1 MNPIPPERWQRV
13 KDILQS
19 TLEHDP
25 ADQPGFIA
33 AACSGDDALRREVES
48 LLASQSREQG
58 LIETCA
64 ADVAVRLLEDEPSS
78 LEGRRIGVYKIVR
91 EIGRGGMGTVYLAD
105 RDDEQYRHQVA
116 IKLVSRGMDSELVIR
131 RFKNERQILANLTHP
146 NIAGLLDGGT
156 TEDGLPYFV
165 MEYVSGTPID
175 VYCDTLQLSIV
186 ERLKLFLTV
195 CTAVQYAHR
204 NLIVHRDL
212 KPSNILVTG
221 DGTPKLLDFGIAK
234 LLDVDQSSDLTEL
247 TLAGRPM
254 TPEYASPEQAR
265 GDAVTIASDV
275 YSLGVVL
282 YELLT
287 GCPPYRFRSRLPHEV
302 TRVICEEQ
310 PAKPSTALSRA
321 TDGARVAGVASPIP
335 STAHG
340 ISRKRGVEP
349 NKLKRQLQGDLD
361 NLVLM
366 AMRKEPERRYASV
379 EQVSEDIRRYLERQ
393 PLRARRDTFPY
404 RSGKF
409 VQRNLLAVAAGTLI
423 MCILIGGI
431 VTTTRAARRAE
442 HRFND
447 VRTLANSFM
456 FEFHDAI
463 KDLQGATPARELVVR
478 RALQYLDSLS
488 QEAKGDRSLQLELA
502 AAYVKIGDV
511 QGNHNFS
518 NLGDTAGATASY
530 RKAVEILE
538 ASVAA
543 DPAAVPARRDLAV
556 SYIKLGDMALQ
567 TGDAAAALSI
577 YRKAL
582 GASETLYAA
591 DPTNADARRTT
602 ALSHHK
608 VGNAL
613 SATGDVAGSLERHRS
628 ALALR
633 EALLKEMPADVRAQ
647 REVAISHAR
656 ISRLLRD
663 RGDLTGALEHARKGM
678 TLSEQLAAA
687 RPDNAEARRDVGID
701 YQDMGLIQMKMGDLA
716 GALEHFRKSLAIDE
730 AAAAADP
737 RNAGARRDVAF
748 GHSQVGDVLSQLDDY
763 AGAGESYRKSVAI
776 LDALS
781 AADPSNAELPS
792 EAAAVYSVLG
802 DVLLKA
808 GDTMGAAQNYRNALS
823 IREAAARVTGAS
835 EVTHATV
842 AESLAQLGALYSSLG
857 SNQSLPAFA
866 RRDHWRAA
874 KSWYQRSLDA
884 VLAIRKRTTTPPEN
898 APAVEEI
905 RRRLDACDTALVS
918 LSKTAMDPKS
928 FPATEKATRR
938 PPILVCL
945 VYLSPRERSEAWRS
959 IRSMLS

>member
-1 MNPIPPERWQRV
+1 MNQIPPERWQRV

-19 TLEHDP
+19 ALEREP
-25 ADQPGFIA
+25 ADQPRFLVE
-33 AACSGDDALRREVES
+33 ACSGDEALQREVES
-48 LLASQSREQG
+48 LLAYQSRHQG
-58 LIETCA
+58 FIETRAEDA
-64 ADVAVRLLEDEPSS
+64 AALRQQHEASA

-91 EIGRGGMGTVYLAD
+91 EIGRGGMGAVYLAE

-116 IKLVSRGMDSELVIR
+116 IKLVKRGMDSELVIR

-156 TEDGLPYFV
+156 TEEGLPYFV
-165 MEYVSGTPID
+165 LEYVAGTPID
-175 VYCDTLQLSIV
+175 VYCDAQQLGVV
-186 ERLKLFLTV
+186 ERLKLFRIV
-195 CTAVQYAHR
+195 CAAVQYAHR

-212 KPSNILVTG
+212 KPGNILVTG

-234 LLDVDQSSDLTEL
+234 LLDVDRSSDLTEM

-265 GDAVTIASDV
+265 GEAVTIASDV

-287 GCPPYRFRSRLPHEV
+287 GCRPYRFRSRLPHDIS
-302 TRVICEEQ
+302 RVICEEQ
-310 PAKPSTALSRA
+310 PAKPSTAVSRA
-321 TDGARVAGVASPIP
+321 SETPTEAGGVPAAP
-335 STAHG
+335 SAAHG

-349 NKLKRQLQGDLD
+349 KKLKRQLQGDLD

-379 EQVSEDIRRYLERQ
+379 EQLSGDIERYLERK
-393 PLRARRDTFPY
+393 PLLARRDTFLY
-404 RSGKF
+404 RSSKF
-409 VQRNLLAVAAGTLI
+409 VERNRIAVAAATLI
-423 MCILIGGI
+423 VLILIGGI

-442 HRFND
+442 RRFND
-447 VRTLANSFM
+447 VRTLANSFV

-488 QEAKGDRSLQLELA
+488 QEARGDGALQLELA

-530 RKAVEILE
+530 RKAVAILE

-543 DPAAVPARRDLAV
+543 DPAARQARRDLSV

-567 TGDAAAALSI
+567 SGDAAGALSS
-577 YRKAL
+577 YSNAL
-582 GASETLYAA
+582 GASEKLRETAPA
-591 DPTNADARRTT
+591 EPDIRRIV

-613 SATGDVAGSLERHRS
+613 SANGDVTRSLEHHRK

-633 EALLKEMPADVRAQ
+633 QALLTDLPADARAK
-647 REVAISHAR
+647 REVAISYAR
-656 ISRLLRD
+656 ISRLLRGQ
-663 RGDLTGALEHARKGM
+663 GDFTGALDHARKAM
-678 TLSEQLAAA
+678 TISAQLVAAQ
-687 RPDNAEARRDVGID
+687 PDSAEARRDLGVD
-701 YQDMGLIQMKMGDLA
+701 YQDLGLIQTKMGDFA
-716 GALEHFRKSLAIDE
+716 GAIEHFRKSLAIDE
-730 AAAAADP
+730 AALAADP
-737 RNAGARRDVAF
+737 RNAGAQRDVAF
-748 GHSQVGDVLSQLDDY
+748 GHSQIGDVLSLQGDY
-763 AGAGESYRKSVAI
+763 AGAGESYRRSLAL

-781 AADPSNAELPS
+781 AADPGNIELPS
-792 EAAAVYSVLG
+792 EAASVHSVLG

-808 GDTMGAAQNYRNALS
+808 GDTMGAAQSYRRALS

-842 AESLAQLGALYSSLG
+842 AESLAQLGGFYASLG

-874 KSWYQRSLDA
+874 KSWYQRALDT
-884 VLAIRKRTTTPPEN
+884 VLAIGKRTDSPPEN
-898 APAVEEI
+898 APAPEEI
-905 RRRLDACDTALVS
+905 RRRLDACDAALAK
-918 LSKTAMDPKS
+918 L
-928 FPATEKATRR
+928 
-938 PPILVCL
+938 
-945 VYLSPRERSEAWRS
+945 
-959 IRSMLS
+959 

>member
-1 MNPIPPERWQRV
+1 VSALPSERWERV
-13 KDILQS
+13 KNILQS
-19 TLEHDP
+19 ALEHEL
-25 ADQPGFIA
+25 ADQPGFVA
-33 AACSGDDALRREVES
+33 AACSGDDALRHEVES
-48 LLASQSREQG
+48 LLAYQSREQG
-58 LIETCA
+58 FIETSA
-64 ADVAVRLLEDEPSS
+64 AEIAVRLLGDEPSPMD
-78 LEGRRIGVYKIVR
+78 GKRIGVYKIVR

-105 RDDEQYRHQVA
+105 RDDEQYQHQVA
-116 IKLVSRGMDSELVIR
+116 IKLVKRGMDSDLVIR

-165 MEYVSGTPID
+165 MEHVAGTPID
-175 VYCDTLQLSIV
+175 VYCDTLELSIV
-186 ERLKLFLTV
+186 ERLKLFRTV
-195 CTAVQYAHR
+195 CAAVQYAHS

-212 KPSNILVTG
+212 KPSNILVTV
-221 DGTPKLLDFGIAK
+221 DGTPK
-234 LLDVDQSSDLTEL
+234 LLDVDQSSDLTEM
-247 TLAGRPM
+247 TVAGRPM

-265 GDAVTIASDV
+265 GEAVTIASDV

-287 GCPPYRFRSRLPHEV
+287 GCRPYRFRSRLPQEV
-302 TRVICEEQ
+302 TRVICDEQ
-310 PAKPSTALSRA
+310 PPKPSTALSRA
-321 TDGARVAGVASPIP
+321 SDVAGVAAVVSPVP
-335 STAHG
+335 STAG
-340 ISRKRGVEP
+340 EISRKRGVEP
-349 NKLKRQLQGDLD
+349 NKLKRQLRGDLD

-379 EQVSEDIRRYLERQ
+379 DQFSEDIGRYLEHQ
-393 PLRARRDTFPY
+393 PLRARRDTFLY

-409 VQRNLLAVAAGTLI
+409 VERNRLAVAAGTLI
-423 MCILIGGI
+423 MLILIGGI

-442 HRFND
+442 RRFND
-447 VRTLANSFM
+447 VRTLANSFV

-511 QGNHNFS
+511 QGNFNFS

-538 ASVAA
+538 GSVAA
-543 DPAAVPARRDLAV
+543 DPAAVPARRDFSV
-556 SYIKLGDMALQ
+556 SYIKVGVMALQ
-567 TGDAAAALSI
+567 TGDAAAALDG

-582 GASETLYAA
+582 GASETLRAA
-591 DPTNADARRTT
+591 DPTNADARRTV

-608 VGNAL
+608 VGNGL
-613 SATGDVAGSLERHRS
+613 SAIGDVTGSLEHHRS

-633 EALLKEMPADVRAQ
+633 EGLLKQMPADARAL
-647 REVAISHAR
+647 REVSISYAR

-663 RGDLTGALEHARKGM
+663 RGDLTGALEHARHAM
-678 TLSEQLAAA
+678 THSERLAAA
-687 RPDNAEARRDVGID
+687 QPHNAEARRDVGID
-701 YQDMGLIQMKMGDLA
+701 YQDLGLIQMKMGDLT
-716 GALEHFRKSLAIDE
+716 GALAHFRKSLAIDE

-748 GHSQVGDVLSQLDDY
+748 GHSQIGDILSQLEDY
-763 AGAGESYRKSVAI
+763 AGAGESYRISVAL

-781 AADPSNAELPS
+781 AADPSNAELAS
-792 EAAAVYSVLG
+792 EAAVVYSVLG

-808 GDTMGAAQNYRNALS
+808 GDAMGAAQNYRKALS

-835 EVTHATV
+835 AVTHAAV

-874 KSWYQRSLDA
+874 RSWYQRSLEV
-884 VLAIRKRTTTPPEN
+884 VLAIRKRPGTPPEN

-905 RRRLDACDTALVS
+905 RRRLNACDTAIESFEL
-918 LSKTAMDPKS
+918 PK
-928 FPATEKATRR
+928 AV
-938 PPILVCL
+938 PP
-945 VYLSPRERSEAWRS
+945 
-959 IRSMLS
+959 